1 LAPVFYISPAVKED
15 LIGWVQELVGGDARF
30 FLPADTATHQNYNY
44 NYNANNILVEAI
56 ARGARGA
63 YWDILRRLR
72 GA

>member
-1 LAPVFYISPAVKED
+1 
-15 LIGWVQELVGGDARF
+15 LVGGDARF